1 MRVFYLVLP
10 IFLFHLIGNA
20 QEIKGRVIDSLTQEA
35 ISGASVYIDGTS
47 RGVITNLDGYFT
59 FNYPENVKSAL
70 VVRML
75 GYKTIRFNNPLEADL
90 SSILL
95 VQKAD
100 ELDAVIINPDPW
112 SREKKEGYFKKY
124 FLGTSTIAADCK
136 ILNLDDVKMRFNP
149 VTGLMAARCN
159 KPIMV
164 RNKHLGYLISY
175 DLIDFELQFEK
186 KVLKAGP
193 GIVLPNNALTLESFH
208 LKEAYYLGSSFFQ
221 ELSDKPSR
229 IRKYLKRRND
239 LYKVSELR
247 FFRSLAADELQDKGY
262 VLYYDKFAVPIKN
275 HIRVKQF
282 ETYSVVGFR
291 HDKYPIIDSKNNRT
305 DIYLT
310 GEQIVVDQHG
320 NNLSGKAIKFNGFM
334 AELRVGGMLPLDFIP
349 QEN

>member
-1 MRVFYLVLP
+1 MRLFFLVIS
-10 IFLFHLIGNA
+10 IFFFHHYCNA
-20 QEIKGRVIDSLTQEA
+20 QVLKGKVVDSLTQEA
-35 ISGASVYIDGTS
+35 VSGVSVYIDGTS
-47 RGVITNLDGYFT
+47 KCVITDLDGNFK
-59 FNYPENVKSAL
+59 FNYPDNVKSAL
-70 VVRML
+70 VIRMM
-75 GYKTIRFNNPLEADL
+75 GYKTIRFSNPLEADL
-90 SSILL
+90 SRVALA
-95 VQKAD
+95 QKAD
-100 ELDAVIINPDPW
+100 ELDPVMINPDPW
-112 SREKKEGYFKKY
+112 SRKKKEQYFKKY
-124 FLGTSTIAADCK
+124 FLGTSAIAADCK

-149 VTGLMAARCN
+149 VTGLMTARCN

-186 KVLKAGP
+186 RVLRAGP
-193 GIVLPNNALTLESFH
+193 GIVLPNDVPILESFH

-229 IRKYLKRRND
+229 RRKYLSRRND

-247 FFRSLAADELQDKGY
+247 FFRALASDQLQDKGY
-262 VLYYDKFAVPIKN
+262 VLFYDKFAVSVEN

-291 HDKYPIIDSKNNRT
+291 HDKYPIMDSKNNRT

-310 GEQIVVDQHG
+310 GEQIIVDQHG

-334 AELRVGGMLPLDFIP
+334 AELRVGGMLPLDFKP
-349 QEN
+349 QED